1 MFENQFLNEIWADRP
16 AVDLKETCIF
26 SHIFIWLHVCIF
38 KKDRLLFVNKN
49 RFLPYG
55 IIYVRNVFF
64 KCMHA
69 LDKNLVLMSAVSR
82 FEFYTI

>member
-1 MFENQFLNEIWADRP
+1 MFENQFLYEIWADP
-16 AVDLKETCIF
+16 VDLKETCIF
-26 SHIFIWLHVCIF
+26 SHIFIWLHVCIL

-49 RFLPYG
+49 RFLPNG

-64 KCMHA
+64 MHA
-69 LDKNLVLMSAVSR
+69 LDKNFVMSAVSH

>member
-1 MFENQFLNEIWADRP
+1 MFENQFLYEIWADP
-16 AVDLKETCIF
+16 VDLKETCIF

-82 FEFYTI
+82 FEFYTMT